1 MSTEFKPFVSVGNNT
16 FLAWG
21 RKLLNS
27 GGGTE
32 ANGQCSKDDIKIIQ
46 GTLPP
51 QPSGIPTYRVEIINT
66 CAIGCAI
73 GDIKVYCGGF
83 TSANL
88 INPTIFKHLPNEDFC
103 LVNNGA
109 PLKGGAMVSFIY
121 TTTFMYKSFS
131 VSSVTCPSS

>member
-1 MSTEFKPFVSVGNNT
+1 MEFKPSVSVGNTT

-27 GGGTE
+27 GGTE
-32 ANGQCSKDDIKIIQ
+32 ANSQCSKNDIRITQ

-51 QPSGIPTYRVEIINT
+51 QPSGIPTYVVEITNT
-66 CAIGCAI
+66 CATGCAI
-73 GDIKVYCGGF
+73 GGIVVYCVGF

-88 INPTIFKHLPNEDFC
+88 INPTIFRHFPHKDLC

-109 PLKGGAMVSFIY
+109 PLKFGAMVSFEY

-131 VSSVTCPSS
+131 VSSVTCL